1 MMAKPYGL
9 REFFFP
15 QRQMRFRIGRVSRK
29 GPGNAEDTVTS
40 CLLPEAF
47 HEGNKTGKNLP

>member
-9 REFFFP
+9 WEFFFP
-15 QRQMRFRIGRVSRK
+15 QRQMRFRTGRVSRK
-29 GPGNAEDTVTS
+29 GPGNAEDIVTS